1 VLSAAPWLA
10 PPKHT
15 PDSGSRETLAE
26 PSSEHSAAAPRRSAI
41 GCQKSFRAIDAFRI
55 DWHRCIRV
63 TST

>member
-41 GCQKSFRAIDAFRI
+41 GCQKSFRAIAMHSASIGIDA
-55 DWHRCIRV
+55 
-63 TST
+63 SA